1 MSKYTISNMVWD
13 WEEMTIRENGEISY
27 YLSTQDCKLYVTHHK
42 IGAETRI
49 VRGWSEALRSW
60 DEYLVDKILLGAV
73 DE

>member
-1 MSKYTISNMVWD
+1 MVWD
-13 WEEMTIRENGEISY
+13 WDEMTIRENGEISY

-42 IGAETRI
+42 AGAETRI